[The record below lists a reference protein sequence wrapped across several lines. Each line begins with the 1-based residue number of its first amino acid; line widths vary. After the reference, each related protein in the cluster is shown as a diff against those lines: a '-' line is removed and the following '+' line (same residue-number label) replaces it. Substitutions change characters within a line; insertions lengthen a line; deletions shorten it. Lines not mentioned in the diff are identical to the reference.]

1 MAYPSVDELQKLLT
15 KDVFHYAQDSKKAAG
30 RALGTLVE
38 VITFYLLQAWGLS
51 ESIAIE
57 RGLAEYGNPAIKHNV
72 EYSLHPVTYRR
83 RITLQNVQPP
93 LTSAKLAKALCEA
106 IPDFDQ
112 CTRSGNVLLTRAG
125 VYRNCCVL
133 AVNEN
138 QVHMCLIE
146 KISKDQ
152 VVLKLVGQHKKPYA
166 MFECKRVGIEEGNK
180 KGPQTIEKAK
190 QGAYVARTVSA
201 LQRVRLASGDLQAVM
216 PRGDGSLYVKPYG
229 EMMQEIIETSC
240 ADLLRDFVLTV
251 GVVSNHGNWFTSGDQ
266 NKELMV
272 LAQSYDWLL
281 FLTDA
286 GLAEFVQDVLIK
298 PKPDLK
304 PARTAFL
311 ESYPKQK
318 KGNCFTKVQ
327 IQIEADAALQEYFAT
342 NLGKIESWFNIIAP
356 AGQRTAVLKE
366 QIHKLAQKDWR
377 SILK

>member
-15 KDVFHYAQDSKKAAG
+15 KEVFHYAQDSKKAAG

-57 RGLAEYGNPAIKHNV
+57 RGLAEYGNPDIKHNV
-72 EYSLHPVTYRR
+72 EYSLHPVTYRKS
-83 RITLQNVQPP
+83 ILLGDIQPP
-93 LTSAKLAKALCEA
+93 LTMAKLAKVLCDE

-112 CTRSGNVLLTRAG
+112 CARTSNVLLTRAG

-133 AVNEN
+133 AVNED
-138 QVHMCLIE
+138 QVHMCLIQ
-146 KISKDQ
+146 KISEGE
-152 VVLKLVGQHKKPYA
+152 VMLNVVGQYKKPYA

-216 PRGDGSLYVKPYG
+216 PRGDGSLYVRPYG
-229 EMMQEIIETSC
+229 EMMQEIIETSS
-240 ADLLRDFVLTV
+240 ADLLKDFVLTV

-272 LAQSYDWLL
+272 LAQSDRKS
-281 FLTDA
+281 
-286 GLAEFVQDVLIK
+286 VV
-298 PKPDLK
+298 
-304 PARTAFL
+304 
-311 ESYPKQK
+311 
-318 KGNCFTKVQ
+318 
-327 IQIEADAALQEYFAT
+327 
-342 NLGKIESWFNIIAP
+342 
-356 AGQRTAVLKE
+356 
-366 QIHKLAQKDWR
+366 
-377 SILK
+377 